1 MRTTIIPAQITTV
14 EDKIAGSL
22 NLAQILMLMF
32 PILWTAFLYILIPP
46 VMTLPAYKL
55 TLTLLVTLISL
66 ILAMRVK
73 NKLVIE
79 WLLVL
84 VRFQNRPRYYL
95 ANKNSLY
102 ERELDLPQDLAKP
115 EKVKSKSLVKNI
127 AEKKELSIPELVKL
141 ESLIESGKLA
151 VRYQVGKKQL

>member
-22 NLAQILMLMF
+22 NLTQILMLMF

-46 VMTLPAYKL
+46 VMALPGYKL
-55 TLTLLVTLISL
+55 TLTLLVTFISI
-66 ILAMRVK
+66 ILAIRVK
-73 NKLVIE
+73 NKLVLE

-84 VRFQNRPRYYL
+84 IRFQNRPKYFL

-102 ERELDLPQDLAKP
+102 LRELDLPQELAKP
-115 EKVKSKSLVKNI
+115 EKVNSKSPAKITNKN
-127 AEKKELSIPELVKL
+127 ELTIPELVKL

>member
-22 NLAQILMLMF
+22 NLTQILMLMF

-46 VMTLPAYKL
+46 VMALPAYKL
-55 TLTLLVTLISL
+55 TLTLLVTFISI
-66 ILAMRVK
+66 ILAIRVK
-73 NKLVIE
+73 NKLVLE
-79 WLLVL
+79 WLMVL
-84 VRFQNRPRYYL
+84 VRFQNRPKYYL

-102 ERELDLPQDLAKP
+102 ERELDLPQESKRQ
-115 EKVKSKSLVKNI
+115 EKATSKSTAKI
-127 AEKKELSIPELVKL
+127 TDKRELTIPELVKL

>member
-22 NLAQILMLMF
+22 NLTQILMLMF

-46 VMTLPAYKL
+46 VMALPGYKL
-55 TLTLLVTLISL
+55 TLTLLVTFISI
-66 ILAMRVK
+66 ILAIRVK
-73 NKLVIE
+73 NKLVLE

-84 VRFQNRPRYYL
+84 VRFQNRPKYYL

-102 ERELDLPQDLAKP
+102 ERELDLPQELTKP
-115 EKVKSKSLVKNI
+115 EKVSSKSPAKI
-127 AEKKELSIPELVKL
+127 IDTKELSIPELVKL

>member
-22 NLAQILMLMF
+22 NLTQILMLMF
-32 PILWTAFLYILIPP
+32 PILWTAFLYILLPP
-46 VMTLPAYKL
+46 VMALPAYKF
-55 TLTLLVTLISL
+55 TLTLLVTFIS
-66 ILAMRVK
+66 IVLAIRIK
-73 NKLVIE
+73 NKLVLE

-84 VRFQNRPRYYL
+84 IRFQNRPKYYL

-102 ERELDLPQDLAKP
+102 ERELDLPQEIAKP
-115 EKVKSKSLVKNI
+115 DKASSKSPAKITN
-127 AEKKELSIPELVKL
+127 KKELTIPELVKL

>member
-22 NLAQILMLMF
+22 NLTQILMLMF
-32 PILWTAFLYILIPP
+32 PVLWTAFLYILIPP
-46 VMTLPAYKL
+46 VMALPAYKL
-55 TLTLLVTLISL
+55 TLILLVTIISI
-66 ILAMRVK
+66 ILAIRVK

-84 VRFQNRPRYYL
+84 VRFQNRPKYYL

-102 ERELDLPQDLAKP
+102 ERELDIPQELTKP
-115 EKVKSKSLVKNI
+115 EKVSSKSPAKITN
-127 AEKKELSIPELVKL
+127 KKELTIPELVKL

>member
-22 NLAQILMLMF
+22 NLTQILMLMF

-46 VMTLPAYKL
+46 VMALPGYKL
-55 TLTLLVTLISL
+55 TLTLLVTIISI
-66 ILAMRVK
+66 ILAIRIK
-73 NKLVIE
+73 NKLVLE

-84 VRFQNRPRYYL
+84 VRFQNRPKYYL

-102 ERELDLPQDLAKP
+102 ERELDLPQELTKS
-115 EKVKSKSLVKNI
+115 EKVSSESPVKI
-127 AEKKELSIPELVKL
+127 VDKKELTIPELVRL

>member
-22 NLAQILMLMF
+22 NLTQILMLMF

-46 VMTLPAYKL
+46 VMALPAYKL
-55 TLTLLVTLISL
+55 TLTLLVTFISI
-66 ILAMRVK
+66 ILVIRVK
-73 NKLVIE
+73 NKLVLE
-79 WLLVL
+79 WLMVL
-84 VRFQNRPRYYL
+84 VRFQNRPKYYL

-102 ERELDLPQDLAKP
+102 LRELDLPQEVAKT
-115 EKVKSKSLVKNI
+115 KRVSSKSPAKI
-127 AEKKELSIPELVKL
+127 TDRKELTIPELVKL

>member
-22 NLAQILMLMF
+22 NLTQILMLMF

-46 VMTLPAYKL
+46 VMALPGYKL
-55 TLTLLVTLISL
+55 TLTLLVTFISI
-66 ILAMRVK
+66 ILAIRIK
-73 NKLVIE
+73 NKLVLE

-84 VRFQNRPRYYL
+84 VRFQNRPKYYL

-102 ERELDLPQDLAKP
+102 EQELDLPQELTKP
-115 EKVKSKSLVKNI
+115 EKVSSKSPAKITN
-127 AEKKELSIPELVKL
+127 KKELTIPELVKL

>member
-22 NLAQILMLMF
+22 NLTQILMLMF

-46 VMTLPAYKL
+46 VMALPAYKL
-55 TLTLLVTLISL
+55 TLTLLVTFISI
-66 ILAMRVK
+66 ILAIRIK
-73 NKLVIE
+73 NKLILE
-79 WLLVL
+79 WLMVL
-84 VRFQNRPRYYL
+84 VRFQNRPKYYL

-102 ERELDLPQDLAKP
+102 ERELDLPQELAKP
-115 EKVKSKSLVKNI
+115 ERASSKSPAKI
-127 AEKKELSIPELVKL
+127 ADKKELTIPELVKL

-151 VRYQVGKKQL
+151 VRYQVGKK

>member
-22 NLAQILMLMF
+22 SLTQILMLMF

-46 VMTLPAYKL
+46 VMALPGYKL
-55 TLTLLVTLISL
+55 TLTLLVTVISI
-66 ILAMRVK
+66 ILAIRVK
-73 NKLVIE
+73 NKLVLE
-79 WLLVL
+79 WLMVL
-84 VRFQNRPRYYL
+84 VRFQNRSRYYL

-102 ERELDLPQDLAKP
+102 LRELDLPQESRKL
-115 EKVKSKSLVKNI
+115 EKVSSKSPANI
-127 AEKKELSIPELVKL
+127 VDKKELTIPELVKL
-141 ESLIESGKLA
+141 ENLIESGKLA